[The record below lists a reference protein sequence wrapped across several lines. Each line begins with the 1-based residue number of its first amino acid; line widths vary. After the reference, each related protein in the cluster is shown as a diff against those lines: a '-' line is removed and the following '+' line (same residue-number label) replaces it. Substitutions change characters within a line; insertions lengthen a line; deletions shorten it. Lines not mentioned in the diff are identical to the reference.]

1 MSAFSVIQDVSV
13 LLRREIYDALASAPG
28 VTFTLSDPATNVR
41 LEPPGD
47 EGEATYATLYLYQV
61 ELDRHLRNQRNLPSR
76 QDPSR
81 SRRPPL
87 TLQLRYLFTP
97 ADSLE
102 TNNQLLLGRVLQHFH
117 DHPLLP
123 VPGEEPRDSHGGASV
138 DLRVVPETPSLEQL
152 TQLWNALNE
161 PFRLSVVF
169 LVEVVAI
176 DSGLP
181 PQAAPRVGS
190 FHTLV
195 GTGEAP

>member
-1 MSAFSVIQDVSV
+1 MSAFTVIQDISL
-13 LLRREIYDALASAPG
+13 LLRREIYDALSAAPG
-28 VTFTLSDPATNVR
+28 VAFSLSDPATSVA
-41 LEPPGD
+41 LGPPGD
-47 EGEATYATLYLYQV
+47 EGEGTHATLYLHHV
-61 ELDRHLRNQRNLPSR
+61 ELDRHLRNQRHLPSR
-76 QDPSR
+76 EDPSR

-87 TLQLRYLFTP
+87 TLQLRYLLTP

-102 TNNQLLLGRVLQHFH
+102 TNNQLLLGRILQHFH

-123 VPGEEPRDSHGGASV
+123 VPGDEPRDSHGGASTEI
-138 DLRVVPETPSLEQL
+138 RVVPETPSLEHL

-161 PFRLSVVF
+161 PFRLSVIL

-181 PQAAPRVGS
+181 PRATPRVGS

-195 GTGEAP
+195 GTGETP